1 MKTARF
7 SEVVKQCGRP
17 ESYLVLVDPA
27 KDKTLK
33 ASVKAHRV
41 LTVSQATVGAK
52 ADYGE
57 VGFEEGGTRQYLI
70 FPKSLRHFAGRRIV
84 GIKYDL
90 LSLKE
95 LPASQR
101 AAAPKPPPPKKK
113 APRKIEP
120 AHETHAGKVIPFK
133 AAQDEGAKEEE
144 HPKETTDEPSMKEMK
159 RMAKQAMHALKAGK
173 QVAAFELLK
182 KMAQE

>member
-1 MKTARF
+1 MKTGRF
-7 SEVVKQCGRP
+7 SDVVRQCGRP
-17 ESYLVLVDPA
+17 GPYLVLMDPA
-27 KDKTLK
+27 KAKALK
-33 ASVKAHRV
+33 AAIKAQPV

-70 FPKSLRHFAGRRIV
+70 FPKSLRHFAGRKIV

-113 APRKIEP
+113 VGRK
-120 AHETHAGKVIPFK
+120 
-133 AAQDEGAKEEE
+133 
-144 HPKETTDEPSMKEMK
+144 
-159 RMAKQAMHALKAGK
+159 
-173 QVAAFELLK
+173 
-182 KMAQE
+182 